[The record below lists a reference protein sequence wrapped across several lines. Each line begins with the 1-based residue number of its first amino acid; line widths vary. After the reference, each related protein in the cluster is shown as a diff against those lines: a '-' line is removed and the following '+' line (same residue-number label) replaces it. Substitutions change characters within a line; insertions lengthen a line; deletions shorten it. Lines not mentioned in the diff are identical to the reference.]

1 MIKGHNSF
9 IRRYL
14 SITTKILTIMKKGFL
29 FGIAALAV
37 GVVVYTLGNKKV
49 KTGFYPGKAVYKY

>member
-1 MIKGHNSF
+1 
-9 IRRYL
+9 
-14 SITTKILTIMKKGFL
+14 MKKGFL

-37 GVVVYTLGNKKV
+37 GVVVYTLGNKRV